1 MSDITELF
9 ERDPL
14 HYSDQDI
21 AAIVARMRD
30 QNTQFELGAKP
41 PPKPKE
47 KSPKTVDLL
56 KDLGL
61 G

>member
-1 MSDITELF
+1 MSDLTELF

-21 AAIVARMRD
+21 IKIVACLRD
-30 QNTQFELGAKP
+30 QNTQFELEAKP
-41 PPKPKE
+41 KAKPKE
-47 KSPKTVDLL
+47 KSPKTIDLL

-61 G
+61 T